1 MRLFLKI
8 CASPMSDIPSLFL
21 CRPQRSEGGSP
32 GTCVP
37 WDNTVGGCR
46 PAASAEGSLGAC
58 VPQDDIP
65 KRRPERCEG
74 CLANVRRHKV
84 GEPFLKQPPIKFD
97 KTFNRN

>member
-1 MRLFLKI
+1 
-8 CASPMSDIPSLFL
+8 MSDIPSLFL

-65 KRRPERCEG
+65 KRRPERSEGRRPERSEG
-74 CLANVRRHKV
+74 CLAHAR
-84 GEPFLKQPPIKFD
+84 QD
-97 KTFNRN
+97 KKRTLGRTK